1 MSAKL
6 IGQIGVVVGIIVV
19 VASLAANPL
28 GIGANPREF
37 GWLQTL
43 GAVLGLLAISAGL
56 WISQRKK

>member
-6 IGQIGVVVGIIVV
+6 IGRIAIILGIIVV

-43 GAVLGLLAISAGL
+43 GSVLGLLTISAGL
-56 WISQRKK
+56 WLAQRKQ